1 MSEFGPKEMFE
12 MLRKDLKELGDK
24 IESTLIDHENRIR
37 QGELKD
43 SERAGW
49 KTVAIWFGSAASAAL
64 VSAFVAGM
72 YS

>member
-1 MSEFGPKEMFE
+1 MTDFGPKEMFE
-12 MLRKDLKELGDK
+12 LLRNDLREFAEK
-24 IESTLIDHENRIR
+24 IDGTLKNHEERIR